1 MDRQWLVVVVV
12 ASLILLSACESA
24 DLPWAD
30 DFSDPTGGWL
40 VESDASAQVE
50 YHDGVMRILIRL
62 PNSIAWAAAQRE
74 FSDFRLSVDATQ
86 MAGPDDNEYGVL
98 LRMQDPQHFYR
109 FSISG
114 DGYYQVAKF
123 DGVEWLILSGD
134 DWLHSEV
141 IHPGSATNRL
151 QVLCQ
156 GSTMA
161 FSVNGVELV
170 EVQDSS
176 YSRGDVGLY
185 AGAFF
190 EPDVEVHFDNLRV
203 EAP

>member
-1 MDRQWLVVVVV
+1 MDRLWFVVLVA
-12 ASLILLSACESA
+12 ASLVLFSACESA
-24 DLPWAD
+24 ELPWTD
-30 DFSDPTGGWL
+30 DFSDPTSGWL

-50 YHDGVMRILIRL
+50 YHDGVMRILIHL

-86 MAGPDDNEYGVL
+86 VAGPDDNEYGGS

-109 FSISG
+109 FSVSG

-123 DGVEWLILSGD
+123 DGAEWLILSGD
-134 DWLHSEV
+134 DWLPSEIIHS
-141 IHPGSATNRL
+141 GSATNHL
-151 QVLCQ
+151 EVLCQ

-190 EPDVEVHFDNLRV
+190 EPGVEVHFDNLRV
-203 EAP
+203 SAP

>member
-1 MDRQWLVVVVV
+1 MDRQWLVVVVAV
-12 ASLILLSACESA
+12 SLILLSACESA
-24 DLPWAD
+24 ELPWTD
-30 DFSDPTGGWL
+30 DFSDPTSGWL

-86 MAGPDDNEYGVL
+86 VAGPDDNEYGVL

-109 FSISG
+109 FSVSG

-134 DWLHSEV
+134 DWLHSEI
-141 IHPGSATNRL
+141 IHPGSATNHL

-190 EPDVEVHFDNLRV
+190 EPDVEIHFDNLRV
-203 EAP
+203 AAP

>member
-1 MDRQWLVVVVV
+1 MDRQWLVVVL
-12 ASLILLSACESA
+12 ALSLILLSACESA
-24 DLPWAD
+24 ELPWTD
-30 DFSDPTGGWL
+30 DFSDPASGWL

-86 MAGPDDNEYGVL
+86 VAGPDDNEYGVL

-109 FSISG
+109 FSVSG

-134 DWLHSEV
+134 DWLHSET
-141 IHPGSATNRL
+141 IHHGSATNHL

-203 EAP
+203 AAP